1 MKDLGI
7 NRFLDMQKYL
17 NANLFKKVVKEMK
30 ERSCVCTVEQVHH
43 QWRTLKN
50 KRHVRAR

>member
-7 NRFLDMQKYL
+7 NKYQKYL
-17 NANLFKKVVKEMK
+17 NTNLFKKVVKEMK
-30 ERSCVCTVEQVHH
+30 ERGCVCTVEQVHH